1 MLMNKNTLIITLIV
15 IVIAAGGYMV
25 LRSTNSTSSSSDKAS
40 QTFAAISETAYGPNI
55 PQDKGY
61 FVEELGDG
69 LYWVT
74 EGTYHA
80 MFLTTGEGVIVVDA
94 PPSIGEN
101 MLKAIEETTDEP
113 ITHVIYSHSHADHI
127 AAASMYPRDAVYIA
141 HEETAARLAEKR
153 PFEFGL
159 FVGGSDVPT
168 PTITFSD
175 TYTLTVGTQTLEL
188 AYKGPAHRPGNIFI
202 YAPKQ
207 KVLMFIDVIFPGWTP
222 FKWLAVAEDV
232 PAFIDAHDWVLSYD
246 FKTLISGHVGRL
258 GTREDVEIQKEY
270 ILDTQTNAGKA
281 LQTVDFNAIATEIG
295 FANVW
300 LLFDTYLNAVGEEC
314 ARLTE
319 EKWVGKLAAVDVFTK
334 SHCDKLVESLR
345 ID

>member
-1 MLMNKNTLIITLIV
+1 MNKNSLFIIIIVVV
-15 IVIAAGGYMV
+15 IVIGGYLV
-25 LRSTNSTSSSSDKAS
+25 LRPTTSPTPSESAP
-40 QTFAAISETAYGPNI
+40 QTVAAIPETAYGPDV

-61 FVEELGDG
+61 LVEELGDG
-69 LYWVT
+69 LYWIT
-74 EGTYHA
+74 EGVYQV

-101 MLKAIEETTDEP
+101 ILKAIKETTDEP
-113 ITHVIYSHSHADHI
+113 ITYVIYSHSHADHI
-127 AAASMYPRDAVYIA
+127 AAASMYPKDATYIA
-141 HEETAARLAEKR
+141 HEETATRLARKG

-159 FVGGSDVPT
+159 FVGGSDVPD

-175 TYTLTVGTQTLEL
+175 TYTLTVGSQTLEL
-188 AYKGPAHRPGNIFI
+188 AYEGPAHRPGNILI
-202 YAPKQ
+202 YSAKQ

-232 PAFIDAHDWVLSYD
+232 PAFIDSHDWVLSYD
-246 FKTLISGHVGRL
+246 FETLISGHVGRL

-270 ILDTQTNAGKA
+270 ILDTQANAAKA
-281 LQTVDFNAIATEIG
+281 LQTVDFNAIAQKVGYT
-295 FANVW
+295 NLW
-300 LLFDTYLNAVGEEC
+300 LLFDTYLDAVGEEC
-314 ARLTE
+314 TKLTE
-319 EKWVGKLAAVDVFTK
+319 EKWVGKLAAVDIFTK

>member
-1 MLMNKNTLIITLIV
+1 MVNQNKLTTLLT
-15 IVIAAGGYMV
+15 V
-25 LRSTNSTSSSSDKAS
+25 LVVVLAVVAILGWMRPAQEKAKV
-40 QTFAAISETAYGPNI
+40 FEPIPGKAFGPAVD
-55 PQDKGY
+55 PEKGY

-74 EGTYHA
+74 EGTYQV

-101 MLKAIEETTDEP
+101 ILKAIKETTNEP

-127 AAASMYPRDAVYIA
+127 AAASMYPEDAVYIA
-141 HEETAARLAEKR
+141 HEETASRLARKG

-159 FVGGSDVPT
+159 FLGGSDVPN

-175 TYTLTVGTQTLEL
+175 SYTLTVGTQTLILE
-188 AYKGPAHRPGNIFI
+188 YKGPSHRPGNIFI

-232 PAFIDAHDWVLSYD
+232 PAYVDSHDWVLSYD
-246 FKTLISGHVGRL
+246 FDTLISGHLGRL

-270 ILDTQTNAGKA
+270 ILDIQANAAKA
-281 LQTVDFNAIATEIG
+281 LQTVDFFAIAQEVG
-295 FANVW
+295 FENSW
-300 LLFDTYLNAVGEEC
+300 LLFDTYLDAVSEEC
-314 ARLTE
+314 TKLTE
-319 EKWVGKLAAVDVFTK
+319 QKWKGKLAAVDVFTF
-334 SHCDKLVESLR
+334 SHCEKLVESLR

>member
-1 MLMNKNTLIITLIV
+1 MKNI
-15 IVIAAGGYMV
+15 IVIAGIALVAGALIGVFV
-25 LRSTNSTSSSSDKAS
+25 LNGDSNTITPLKANDY
-40 QTFAAISETAYGPNI
+40 APIPETVYGPQI

-61 FVEELGDG
+61 FVEEIKDG
-69 LYWVT
+69 LYWIT

-101 MLKAIEETTDEP
+101 ILKAIKETTDEP

-127 AAASMYPRDAVYIA
+127 AAASMYPEDAIYIA
-141 HEETAARLAEKR
+141 HEETASRLAR
-153 PFEFGL
+153 QGSFEFGL
-159 FVGGSDVPT
+159 FVGGSDVPD

-175 TYTLTVGTQTLEL
+175 SYTLTVGTQTLEL
-188 AYKGPAHRPGNIFI
+188 EYKGPAHRPGNIFI
-202 YAPKQ
+202 YAPEQ

-232 PAFIDAHDWVLSYD
+232 PAFIDAHDWILSYD
-246 FKTLISGHVGRL
+246 FDTLISGHVGRL
-258 GTREDVEIQKEY
+258 GTREDVETQKEY
-270 ILDTQTNAGKA
+270 ILDIQLNAAKA
-281 LQTVDFNAIATEIG
+281 LQTVDFNAIAQEVG
-295 FANVW
+295 FSNIW
-300 LLFDTYLNAVGEEC
+300 LLFDTYLDAVGEEC

-319 EKWVGKLAAVDVFTK
+319 NEWVGKLAAVDVFTK
-334 SHCDKLVESLR
+334 SHCDKLAESLR

>member
-1 MLMNKNTLIITLIV
+1 MNKIMVV
-15 IVIAAGGYMV
+15 ILVVIAAILLIGTIAGSPTEPPTKTTY
-25 LRSTNSTSSSSDKAS
+25 AS
-40 QTFAAISETAYGPNI
+40 IPDSAFGPAIPE
-55 PQDKGY
+55 KGY
-61 FVEELGDG
+61 HVEEIGNG

-74 EGTYHA
+74 EGTYHM

-101 MLKAIEETTDEP
+101 ILKAIAETTNEP

-127 AAASMYPRDAVYIA
+127 AAASMYPENAVYIA
-141 HEETAARLAEKR
+141 HEETALRLAQDR

-159 FVGGSDVPT
+159 FVGGSDVPA

-188 AYKGPAHRPGNIFI
+188 EYKGPAHRPGNIFI
-202 YAPKQ
+202 YAPEQ

-232 PAFIDAHDWVLSYD
+232 PAFVDAHDWVLSYNFD
-246 FKTLISGHVGRL
+246 TLISGHVGRL
-258 GTREDVEIQKEY
+258 GTREDVEMQKEY
-270 ILDTQTNAGKA
+270 ILDTQANAAKA
-281 LQTVDFNAIATEIG
+281 LQTVDFNAIAAEIG
-295 FANVW
+295 FSNVW
-300 LLFDTYLNAVGEEC
+300 LLFDTYLNAVSEEC
-314 ARLTE
+314 TKLTE
-319 EKWVGKLAAVDVFTK
+319 EKWINRLAAVDVFTK